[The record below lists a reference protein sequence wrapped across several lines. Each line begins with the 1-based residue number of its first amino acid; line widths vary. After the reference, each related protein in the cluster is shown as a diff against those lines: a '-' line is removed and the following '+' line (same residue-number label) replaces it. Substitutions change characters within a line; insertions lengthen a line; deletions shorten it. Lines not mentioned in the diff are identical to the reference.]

1 MSGTIT
7 VTASSGTAAVGFQW
21 ELGMGGVADDGTTWL
36 GGGSSYPGSLTPF
49 SARQTD
55 GTNDYI
61 GGTKM
66 LTVQWAGAADADTL
80 TLSGEVGTI
89 HSVSQGG
96 WTEDAGGTAI
106 AVSNSV
112 SGLVITLVE
121 AALGVVSGE
130 FTIICS

>member
-7 VTASSGTAAVGFQW
+7 VTASNGTAVVAFQW

-36 GGGSSYPGSLTPF
+36 GGGASYPGSLTPF

-55 GTNDYI
+55 GTNDYV

-66 LTVQWAGAADADTL
+66 LTVQWLGAADADTL

-89 HSVSQGG
+89 HAVMQGA
-96 WTEDAGGTAI
+96 WTEDAGATAI

-112 SGLVITLVE
+112 AGLVITLTE
-121 AALGVVSGE
+121 AVLGTASGE